1 MFHYAVRLMK
11 KLCAIFCLFLSF
23 AFAQNQTDKI
33 RKVEEGLLPPLP
45 VNGERKWT
53 LLERMK
59 YYNVPGVSIAVID
72 QFRIA
77 WARGYGIV
85 DRSTGAPVTTETIFQ
100 ASSMS
105 KTITAAAAMR
115 LAEKNIL
122 DLDAPIQSE
131 LNSWKLPENEFTKKP
146 ITLRMLL
153 SHRAGL
159 NVPGFPGFEQGE
171 ALPTVLEQFD
181 GIGASNTQPLRVFM
195 EPGTK
200 FRYSGGGYLLAQ
212 QLMMDATKMR
222 FDEIIRK
229 EILEPI
235 GMKHSHYNHPPAA
248 KQLEFAAAGHDE
260 NGDVIAGKYRIHTDL
275 AASGLWTTPSD
286 YARFVI
292 ELQNSIK
299 GIPNSLL
306 RTASAKAMITAENG
320 PMGIGVFVS
329 PHKNVKYLVH
339 PGNNWGF
346 YSIYF
351 AHPEKGYGVVIF
363 ANHDN
368 GSELV
373 NEIVRAVA
381 HEYNWEDFLPAFLN
395 RIQPSIQA
403 LDSCIGRYKISADD
417 VLSVR
422 KNAHRLIASTT
433 FSDEFELIPV
443 GENRYVHPKEAV
455 IYTFENQQAS
465 ITNDYFFEGFGEETN
480 KAARMMEGEVTPSEL
495 LDIGKIKEAI
505 TLLETILQKDPD
517 AIDASVLVSR
527 AQALIHRAKPKTAM
541 ELMNWTLQKFP
552 GRANVYDALAE
563 AAIALNDR
571 EHTMEASQKVIEV
584 LKTDFTSTAS
594 WRVVYKNRALQRLKQ

>member
-1 MFHYAVRLMK
+1 MKRL
-11 KLCAIFCLFLSF
+11 CVIICFLLNF
-23 AFAQNQTDKI
+23 AFADNQPDTI

-45 VNGERKWT
+45 VNGERSWT

-77 WARGYGIV
+77 WARGYGIA
-85 DRSTGAPVTTETIFQ
+85 DRSTGAPVTIETLFQ

-105 KTITAAAAMR
+105 KTITAAAAIR
-115 LAEKNIL
+115 LAEKKIL
-122 DLDAPIQSE
+122 DLDAPIQSQ
-131 LNSWKLPENEFTKKP
+131 LKSWKLPENESTKRP

-171 ALPTVLEQFD
+171 TLPTVLEQFD
-181 GIGASNTQPLRVFM
+181 GLGASNTQPLRVVM
-195 EPGTK
+195 EPGAK

-212 QLMMDATKMR
+212 QLMMEVTGLQ

-229 EILEPI
+229 EILEPL
-235 GMKHSHYNHPPAA
+235 GMKHSYYNHPPAA
-248 KQLEFAAAGHDE
+248 EQLKFAAAGHDE
-260 NGDVIAGKYRIHTDL
+260 NGEVIAGKFRIHTDL

-286 YARFVI
+286 YALFI
-292 ELQNSIK
+292 IALQNSIK
-299 GIPNSLL
+299 GTPNSLL
-306 RTASAKAMITAENG
+306 SAVSAKAMITAENG

-329 PHKNVKYLVH
+329 PHKNVNYLVH

-368 GSELV
+368 GSPLV

-403 LDSCIGRYKISADD
+403 DSCTGRYKISADD

-422 KNAHRLIASTT
+422 RNAHRLSASTT

-443 GENRYVHPKEAV
+443 SENRYVHPQEAI
-455 IYTFENQQAS
+455 IYTFENKEVS
-465 ITNDYFFEGFGEETN
+465 ITNDYSFEGFGEETN
-480 KAARMMEGEVTPSEL
+480 KASKMNEGEIIPSEL
-495 LDIGKIKEAI
+495 LDSGKIEESLAM
-505 TLLETILQKDPD
+505 LETIMKKDAN

-527 AQALIHRAKPKTAM
+527 AQALIHRGKPKAAM
-541 ELMNWTLQKFP
+541 ELMNWTSQKFP
-552 GRANVYDALAE
+552 GLASVYDALAE
-563 AAIALNDR
+563 AAIALNDG
-571 EHTMEASQKVIEV
+571 EHAVEASQKVLEA
-584 LKTDFTSTAS
+584 LKNDFTPTAS
-594 WRVVYKNRALQRLKQ
+594 WRVVYKKRALQRLKQ

>member
-1 MFHYAVRLMK
+1 MKRL
-11 KLCAIFCLFLSF
+11 CVIICLLLNF
-23 AFAQNQTDKI
+23 AFADNHPDKI

-45 VNGERKWT
+45 VNGERRWT

-77 WARGYGIV
+77 WARGYGIA
-85 DRSTGAPVTTETIFQ
+85 DRSTEAKVTTETIFQ

-105 KTITAAAAMR
+105 KTITAAAALR
-115 LAEKNIL
+115 LVEKKIL
-122 DLDAPIQSE
+122 DLDAPIQSQ
-131 LNSWKLPENEFTKKP
+131 LKSWKLPESEFTKKP

-171 ALPTVLEQFD
+171 TPPAILEQFD
-181 GIGASNTQPLRVFM
+181 GLGASNTQPLRVVM

-212 QLMMDATKMR
+212 QLMMDVTRMR

-229 EILEPI
+229 EILEPL
-235 GMKHSHYNHPPAA
+235 GMKHSYYNHPPASE
-248 KQLEFAAAGHDE
+248 QLKFAAAGHDE
-260 NGDVIAGKYRIHTDL
+260 NGEAIAGKYRIHTDL

-286 YARFVI
+286 YALFMI
-292 ELQNSIK
+292 ALQNSIK
-299 GIPNSLL
+299 GNPNSLL
-306 RTASAKAMITAENG
+306 SAASAKAMITAENG

-329 PHKNVKYLVH
+329 PHVNVNYLVH

-351 AHPEKGYGVVIF
+351 AHPDKGYGVVIF

-368 GSELV
+368 GSALV

-381 HEYNWEDFLPAFLN
+381 HEYNWEDFLAAFLN

-403 LDSCIGRYKISADD
+403 LDSCIGRYKVSADE

-422 KNAHRLIASTT
+422 RNAHHLIATTT

-443 GENRYVHPKEAV
+443 SENRYIHPQEAI
-455 IYTFENQQAS
+455 IYTFENKEVS

-480 KAARMMEGEVTPSEL
+480 KAPKMNEGEVIPSEL
-495 LDIGKIKEAI
+495 LEAGKIEEA
-505 TLLETILQKDPD
+505 LAMLETITKKDP
-517 AIDASVLVSR
+517 AVIDASVLVSR
-527 AQALIHRAKPKTAM
+527 AQALIHRGKPKAAM
-541 ELMNWTLQKFP
+541 ELMNWTSQKFS
-552 GRANVYDALAE
+552 GLASVYDALAE
-563 AAIALNDR
+563 AAIALNDH
-571 EHTMEASQKVIEV
+571 EHTIEASQKVLEA
-584 LKTDFTSTAS
+584 LSTDFTPTSS
-594 WRVVYKNRALQRLKQ
+594 WRVVYKRRALQRLKQ